1 MKLRVI
7 RNFISR
13 DTGKTY
19 YLEGTVFE
27 TEDAKRFLDAGV
39 AEEVKDQKAATEEKT
54 ENKNS
59 GVFFKN

>member
-1 MKLRVI
+1 MKMRVI
-7 RNFISR
+7 RNFISK
-13 DTGKTY
+13 DTGKT

-39 AEEVKDQKAATEEKT
+39 AEEVKDQKATTEEKT